1 MKPYINTVVSLTAAL
16 LLSACGGGSSET
28 SSVTADVHGKLVDA
42 PVAGA
47 DYHCGA
53 IQGKTEADGSFECHA
68 YPVTFS
74 VGGVILGTIYSVPAD
89 SHVTPQDLLGVPRDT
104 YNTQVENMGIFLQSL
119 DDDGDI
125 HAAITIDLHCAE
137 RLEDIHADMHSM
149 TEEQVM
155 QLLDQAQAV
164 NIATR
169 DEAVK
174 HMHGHLDS
182 LIDGNYSENG
192 NYGDDRDH
200 DTDTDDIWGYPGI
213 NYDL

>member
-16 LLSACGGGSSET
+16 LLSACGGDSSKT

-47 DYHCGA
+47 DYHCGT
-53 IQGKTEADGSFECHA
+53 IQGKTEADGSFECHT

-74 VGGVILGTIYSVPAD
+74 VGGVVLGTIYSVPAD
-89 SHVTPQDLLGVPRDT
+89 GYVTPQDLLGVPRDT

-169 DEAVK
+169 DEAVR
-174 HMHGHLDS
+174 HMHEHLDP
-182 LIDGNYSENG
+182 LIGDDHSENSNAG
-192 NYGDDRDH
+192 YSSDRNTDEDDMW
-200 DTDTDDIWGYPGI
+200 IYPGI